1 MKKENTSISEIE
13 KRLLV
18 SLRTTL
24 SQLYPSG
31 KVEGKEFKIG
41 NVEGDAGGS
50 LSINLST
57 GLWADFAAGPKG
69 RILKFFAY
77 RNGNDFV
84 KGLDEVR
91 KILKMPPAP
100 ASNKYKRP
108 PKDWLEDVDYD
119 SPPIKYLMKSR
130 GIPRAILSA
139 CKVRTKDNAYIF
151 IGHDEENK
159 LCYAQYTERTKD
171 GDKKVSFSKKS
182 KLPLWGMHTMRS
194 LNIDGSVIITEG
206 VIDAMTFRAAGMFAV
221 SIPSGINNTDWIEH
235 SFNWLSQFETIYL
248 CLDYDEAGQAHIAEI
263 AGRLGIYRC
272 KKVILPAKDANE
284 VMLSNP
290 DNWTQLL
297 KDALKE
303 SNDFSPEKRVRP
315 NDIKDRVLQAIQE
328 GPIKDQG
335 DLLLGWYFEP
345 SPLVKNP
352 LNFRI
357 RPHEYTVWSGY
368 AGGGKS
374 TMLFQL
380 VAYSIFVLG
389 QKVALASLEEPV
401 EKVIITIL
409 TQTLGVFPDAESKL
423 FDKAYKILNEHLIVF
438 NELGLSPLDEILEF
452 FEFAVKKDGVKHCIL
467 DSIMCTDIDVD
478 GDKAEVNAK
487 IKQIIQSLNNTK
499 AHYHIVAHCTKG
511 DDEDFGSIPK
521 MRDIKGIQEI
531 TARAHNV
538 IIVWRNKIKEASLEK
553 SVHDRA
559 HDSDFKIAEVQR
571 KQREQFDAI
580 IKISK
585 NRNGKSLGQIRVW
598 FDQNSNRYRP
608 CYDTAGDIPYF
619 SVTEPSGKNNDPY

>member
-1 MKKENTSISEIE
+1 MKKEKTSISEIE

-18 SLRTTL
+18 SLGTIL
-24 SQLYPSG
+24 PQLYPNG
-31 KVEGKEFKIG
+31 RVEGKEFSIG

-50 LSINLST
+50 LKINLNT

-91 KILKMPPAP
+91 KILRLPPVP

-119 SPPIKYLMKSR
+119 SKPIKYLTKER

-139 CKVRTKDNAYIF
+139 CKVRTKGDEYIF
-151 IGHDEENK
+151 LGHDEDNK
-159 LCYAQYTERTKD
+159 LCYAQYTKRV
-171 GDKKVSFSKKS
+171 GDDKEVRFSKKS
-182 KLPLWGMHTMRS
+182 KLPLWGMHTMRT
-194 LNIDGSVIITEG
+194 LNTDGHVIITEG
-206 VIDAMTFRAAGMFAV
+206 VIDAMTFRSAGMYAV

-235 SFNWLSQFETIYL
+235 SWNWLSQFETIYL
-248 CLDYDEAGQAHIAEI
+248 CLDYDEAGQDAILEI

-272 KKVILPAKDANE
+272 KKVILPFKDANE
-284 VMLSNP
+284 VMLKNP
-290 DNWTQLL
+290 DSWTQLL
-297 KDALKE
+297 KDAITE
-303 SNDFSPEKRVRP
+303 SADFTPEKRVKP
-315 NDIKDRVLQAIQE
+315 MDIRDRVIQAIQE
-328 GPIKDQG
+328 GPIQDQG

-345 SPLVKNP
+345 SQLVKKP
-352 LNFRI
+352 LNFRV

-374 TMLFQL
+374 TFLFQF

-389 QKVALASLEEPV
+389 QKVALASLEVPV
-401 EKVIITIL
+401 EEVIITIL
-409 TQTLGVFPDAESKL
+409 TQAIGIFPDYDSKI
-423 FDKAYKILNEHLIVF
+423 FEKAYKILDDHLIVF
-438 NELGLSPLDEILEF
+438 NELGLSPLDEVLEF

-478 GDKAEVNAK
+478 GAKELVNEK
-487 IKQIIQSLNNTK
+487 MKQIIQSLNNTK

-511 DDEDFGSIPK
+511 DDEDFGTIPK
-521 MRDIKGIQEI
+521 MKDIKGIQEI

-553 SVHDRA
+553 TIHQRGQ
-559 HDSDFKIAEVQR
+559 DSDFKIAEMQQ
-571 KQREQFDAI
+571 KQRDQFDAI
-580 IKISK
+580 LKVVK
-585 NRNGKSLGQIRVW
+585 NRKGKKLGQVRMW
-598 FDQNSNRYRP
+598 FDQDTNRYRP
-608 CYDTAGDIPYF
+608 CPEVTGDIPYF
-619 SVTEPSGKNNDPY
+619 GADINTENQDSRPY